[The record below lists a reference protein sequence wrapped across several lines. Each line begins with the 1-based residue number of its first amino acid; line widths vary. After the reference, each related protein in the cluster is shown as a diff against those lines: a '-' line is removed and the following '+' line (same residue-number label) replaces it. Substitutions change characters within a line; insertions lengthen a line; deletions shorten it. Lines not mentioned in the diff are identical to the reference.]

1 MCCSYKKGELTI
13 RSWEFKGQRT
23 FLKPS
28 KKGFFSHLRVSKK
41 EREGDIFSAL
51 VTSFRLIEPQKLS
64 VNHLRLIII
73 FDVRTCSVIK

>member
-28 KKGFFSHLRVSKK
+28 NLSHLKVSKK